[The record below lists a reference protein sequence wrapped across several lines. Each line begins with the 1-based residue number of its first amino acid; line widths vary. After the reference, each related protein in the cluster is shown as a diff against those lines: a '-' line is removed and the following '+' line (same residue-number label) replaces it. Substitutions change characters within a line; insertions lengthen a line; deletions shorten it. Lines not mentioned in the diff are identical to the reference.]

1 LIVSAILGAGEK
13 RNPATTMAARNMIM
27 PRPVSAP
34 MRSKLLPS
42 GFSWGNIWLIAALRF
57 VDASSQN

>member
-1 LIVSAILGAGEK
+1 
-13 RNPATTMAARNMIM
+13 M

-42 GFSWGNIWLIAALRF
+42 GFSWGKIWAIAALRF
-57 VDASSQN
+57 VDTELPRTDRSARRSVAILLSKSTGRVW